1 MGNSFNLVQEMTKI
15 YRLMQESQVPG
26 LKRLDALNQALHQLS
41 IQMISNPDK
50 AIDEFNRYGGNK
62 NWKMMSEL
70 LKYQEPNIIANT
82 LKILNILCIIFPRI
96 TYLKRIN
103 STDSRV
109 V

>member
-62 NWKMMSEL
+62 VNKCITMSFT
-70 LKYQEPNIIANT
+70 KNFRT
-82 LKILNILCIIFPRI
+82 GK
-96 TYLKRIN
+96 
-103 STDSRV
+103 
-109 V
+109 